1 MERWE
6 RLREDTDKKLS
17 ALIWF
22 AAGMFFGILLGAF
35 LQWHGTREA
44 AAQDIVTKDGEDVCT
59 NWRQFLRD
67 HPDERVVFTGYD
79 KKGAVIKI
87 LAQQG
92 GGTWRLIILA
102 AAEEAKVGCRILG
115 GDRFVAP

>member
-44 AAQDIVTKDGEDVCT
+44 AAQDIVTKDWDMILRLAGRLEDIV
-59 NWRQFLRD
+59 L
-67 HPDERVVFTGYD
+67 
-79 KKGAVIKI
+79 
-87 LAQQG
+87 
-92 GGTWRLIILA
+92 
-102 AAEEAKVGCRILG
+102 LG
-115 GDRFVAP
+115 STFARPRRARPRKRKA

>member
-1 MERWE
+1 MR
-6 RLREDTDKKLS
+6 
-17 ALIWF
+17 
-22 AAGMFFGILLGAF
+22 ILEWCLTGYVRPLVIGAIIGAVLGWIVPAM
-35 LQWHGTREA
+35 
-44 AAQDIVTKDGEDVCT
+44 AQDIVTKDGQPVCT
-59 NWRQFLRD
+59 DWHLFLRD

-102 AAEEAKVGCRILG
+102 AAEEAKVGCKILG
-115 GDRFVAP
+115 GGRFVAP

>member
-1 MERWE
+1 MV
-6 RLREDTDKKLS
+6 DKVKLC
-17 ALIWF
+17 LLLCF
-22 AAGMFFGILLGAF
+22 VLGMIIGYRIAVKS
-35 LQWHGTREA
+35 A
-44 AAQDIVTKDGEDVCT
+44 AAQDIVTKDGEPVCT
-59 NWRQFLRD
+59 DWHLFLRD

-87 LAQQG
+87 LAKQG